1 MVHPLFV
8 YSIMPIALN
17 PIRKLDS
24 ASHYYKLK
32 KKLPLNMQIMDE
44 PFILRFIHDFVAY
57 SKISRPLG
65 RDILLYT
72 TKS

>member
-1 MVHPLFV
+1 MDVGIKMNKDKLIMEHSLAVKSNNALAFACALFL

-32 KKLPLNMQIMDE
+32 
-44 PFILRFIHDFVAY
+44 
-57 SKISRPLG
+57 
-65 RDILLYT
+65 
-72 TKS
+72 